1 MNRLLSFLFV
11 CLINISFA
19 VASTFSL
26 SVEVTPN
33 GAGALNISGGTYEE
47 GSTVYLRSYNNT
59 GYVFKG
65 WYDGETF
72 LSSSSNFKY
81 TMPAKDVL
89 VKAKYEYDPT
99 VPGNPSMPDTTT
111 YYSFHTIIS
120 PHGAGTLNSNSARY
134 AAGTT
139 VSLHTYNN
147 TGYKFVGWQDEN
159 GLNLSTSTSFNYT
172 MPNHDVTL
180 TALYSYD
187 PTVPANPDTMATRY
201 TVTVMSKP
209 MGGGSFNTSR
219 ATTEEGGNVRLYAY
233 TNTGYQFLHW
243 ENEQGEIISSEQN
256 FYYVMP
262 HGNTKIFGV
271 FDYNPA
277 PPSNPNKNYWNKE
290 LGEVI
295 VDDFTPGSLNSA
307 VSYAISGSN
316 RSDVTMITVAGKIND
331 NDFGIANNYT
341 NCTLLDLSR
350 VTGITEVPSYAFDY
364 TNLETV
370 YLPATIE
377 KIGTRAFAECSEL
390 SSLTIYAMTPPTL
403 GNNVFQG
410 VAEGLVVYVPAA
422 AIAQYQDVEVWSKFT
437 LLPIQED
444 IRNISI
450 SLPDNAN
457 AADYAQMWLELTNT
471 KSGQRMHYV
480 MTDRRTYTFAN
491 IIRNTSWNVTL
502 RNERGDIFGNIYNV
516 EVKDEDVSVTFNSL
530 SKPQTVVL
538 SVLTPEGKDVTN
550 QTQIIWTDAK
560 GNYLSQGFSLAGLPT
575 GYQATYHIM
584 LSQELAMAY
593 NAPQSADYVLTD
605 SDNKITCLL
614 YAIPKVKISGKVKD
628 AQTGLPLSGTAISV
642 SQTFG
647 GKYSKTLNAK
657 TDGNG
662 VFTLD
667 IANVPTSVAFAA
679 SDYISQTV
687 NCDSLLT
694 GAAEVTLPDVSLKT
708 ITGATITLDFTYT
721 SCDGETQNWYSDY
734 QNVNYEL
741 FNVTRNKAVSQY
753 NVQYPQMVLLEEI
766 ADGDVLKLTA
776 TSRTNAFMPVTTTT
790 TIAEQKAEAT
800 FAVMELGKIQAS
812 FASTGNA
819 SVVGSLYDGTG
830 KLIKTYDYSNAL
842 LTISDL
848 ADGKYTL
855 VSMGS
860 SRLFN
865 TIYDLSQLPQTG
877 LAEGTDYIQNGV
889 EVKSGK
895 VLTVSIDEVPT
906 LDENKLYYTG
916 DNTSFTVN
924 KPSIVA
930 GNYLTLTG
938 RIDFKPA
945 YATSVSNVQM
955 IVDLPES
962 CEFVENSVM
971 VGNSTS
977 SYTVNGNKITIPMA
991 RYTDRVR
998 FCIIPTL
1005 GGEYAPSALVQFDLN
1020 GETVTQ
1026 PIGSANYTA
1035 KDLSISVPS
1044 TVAKTT
1050 IPVSGTAI
1058 GKSEIKIYDNEV
1070 LIGQTK
1076 SLANGMWTIS
1086 CDLNQP
1092 YNLSIHKIYA
1102 QVTTNQ
1108 GLELQSEI
1116 KTVQYDKYAVEV
1128 SKVEMTNTAHSSE
1141 SLNPCQYTTVFDFQ
1155 NSQSSIPAYW
1165 YWPSYPDFTFVVNF
1179 TNNDT
1184 TIISNVVLHVFT
1196 TSDAV
1201 INLYPVYDKKLDAY
1215 VASAKFSSNALPET
1229 VSVSFDTNTNIYGDA
1244 QQISDAFNSANNM
1257 KKDVQD
1263 GNVINLLE
1271 KLDNVDD
1278 EIQEND
1284 IVKELYERLGVQIK
1298 TIEINDF
1305 ETQLKN
1311 FENDLTFPEIPLVLS
1326 DSSLDITSESEH
1338 CQIFVSS
1345 YMENKENININD
1357 FMPSELDDGSIVYFR
1372 ASDKFYEFINLKED
1386 AFIRLHI
1393 SSNNN
1398 TLSVRRISGM
1408 DALQVFVTA
1417 FDNYETIIQGLNV
1430 DINTHRLEL
1439 LSKINGSIARHISKL
1454 NEVESLLEW
1463 MRSNDTAAKYV
1474 LTYKSLISQRR
1485 AILNTLAP
1493 FKTALRT
1500 IGAVF
1505 KAINFW
1511 STYQDAV
1518 YAGESLR
1525 EWIEIISTIEGI
1537 DCPGMNELAQEALIY
1552 AKSVGTGYAATLAAE
1567 VATLSSLK
1575 TSLSCGVAS
1584 AITLAIGDFAII
1596 QGGINKINDI
1606 RWKSRIRNKIPV
1618 LKCKPDAPN
1627 PPKPHEP
1634 RAPHVMDPSGYV
1646 YECVTSNRIEGVTAT
1661 AYYMEMVEDMYGD
1674 LHENIVKWDASEYAQ
1689 KNPLFTNEHGMYA
1702 WDVPNGLWQ
1711 VKFEKEGYETT
1722 YSEWLPVPP
1731 PQLDVN
1737 IAMKQN
1743 RQPEVKSA
1751 RAYEDGVEV
1760 EFDKYMMPELL
1771 TTENIMVMQNGTAVE
1786 GSVELLNEEVSYEGE
1801 EETFASKIRFNAALP
1816 FTEQEVTL
1824 LVSNRVK
1831 SYAGIRMQDDY
1842 QQTFAIEQEIK
1853 QIVCDSVVKV
1863 GYGSASA
1870 FVVSVLPAS
1879 ASKGKT
1885 LTVKTSSP
1893 MILGVETEQVTVG
1906 NDGKAEIVVSG
1917 ELPGT
1922 AALTFSVE
1930 GTDKTAMT
1938 IANVEQSAIKTVATP
1953 KASIASGTV
1962 VEKGTAITLT
1972 CETEGA
1978 TIYYTLDGS
1987 CPCDKNRKIYD
1998 GTPIIANNDFT
2009 LKIMAEADGMT
2020 ESEIAEYQYYV
2031 ITTLTLNL
2039 QKGWNWVSSNLSE
2052 ASHQDAK
2059 TFLEPIKDVTER
2071 FVGQFHELVNDPNL
2085 GLTGALEK
2093 ISPTDC
2099 YKILVSQAT
2108 DNTWKGHG
2116 CRADNTPIRLN
2127 KGWNWIG
2134 YVPISSTSVKDALAG
2149 ITPDENDIVK
2159 TQDDFAI
2166 FSGGKWSG
2174 TLTTMNQG
2182 VGYMY
2187 YSAKDATFT
2196 YPLTNAFVAE
2206 PAEVPQYKAVASPW
2220 QLNPNAYPDNKTI
2233 VADVYDYSGKALEGV
2248 YTIGAFVG
2256 EECRGIGTYTEGHVY
2271 MTVHGTISN
2280 NETITFKAYENAT
2293 ANERSIKETLTL
2305 DGMHTGTPTS
2315 PYLLHVSSATDIK
2328 GVNTISLN
2336 IHPNLVRYTMYIN
2349 GDTECIKEIKI
2360 FAPNGQAVLYS
2371 KGYNDTGIDVSS
2383 LASGVY
2389 VVALHTKKGYQYKKI
2404 IIQK

>member
-33 GAGALNISGGTYEE
+33 GAGSLNISGGTYEE

-331 NDFGIANNYT
+331 NDFGIANNYD

-350 VTGITEVPSYAFDY
+350 VTGVTNIPSYAFDY
-364 TNLETV
+364 TNLESI
-370 YLPATIE
+370 YLPATVE
-377 KIGTRAFAECSEL
+377 NIGYRAFAECKQL
-390 SSLTIYAMTPPTL
+390 SALTIYAMKPPTL
-403 GNNVFQG
+403 ESNVFVG
-410 VAEGLVVYVPAA
+410 VPEGLVVYVPAA
-422 AIAQYQDVEVWSKFT
+422 SITQYQDADGWKDFT
-437 LLPIQED
+437 LLPIHED
-444 IRNISI
+444 VRSLSV
-450 SLPDNAN
+450 SLPDDSNVS
-457 AADYAQMWLELTNT
+457 DYSQMWLELTNT
-471 KSGQRMHYV
+471 KNGQRMHYV
-480 MTDRRTYTFAN
+480 MTDRTQYTFAN

-502 RNERGDIFGNIYNV
+502 RNERGDIFGKIDNV
-516 EVKDEDVSVTFNSL
+516 EVKDEDVSVAFSSL
-530 SKPQTVVL
+530 SKPQSVAV
-538 SVLTPEGKDVTN
+538 SVLTTGGQDVTA
-550 QTQIIWTDAK
+550 QTQVTWTDAQ
-560 GNYLSQGFSLAGLPT
+560 GNYLSQGTSLAGLPT
-575 GYQATYHIM
+575 GYQATCRIV
-584 LSQELAMAY
+584 LPQELAMAY
-593 NAPQSADYVLTD
+593 CTPQPVNCVLTEG
-605 SDNKITCLL
+605 DNRITCQLN
-614 YAIPKVKISGKVKD
+614 AIPLVKISGKVKD
-628 AQTGLPLSGTAISV
+628 ASTGLALSGTVVSA

-647 GKYSKTLNAK
+647 GKYGKTLNAK
-657 TDGNG
+657 TDNNG

-800 FAVMELGKIQAS
+800 FAVVELGKIQAS

-1070 LIGQTK
+1070 LIGQTT
-1076 SLANGMWTIS
+1076 SMANGTWATT
-1086 CDLNQP
+1086 CELNEP
-1092 YNLSIHKIYA
+1092 YNLSFHNIIAKA
-1102 QVTTNQ
+1102 TTKQ
-1108 GLELQSEI
+1108 GIELQSDVHECRFDMNA
-1116 KTVQYDKYAVEV
+1116 TQV
-1128 SKVEMTNTAHSSE
+1128 SKVTMYHWNPEMHTMFE
-1141 SLNPCQYTTVFDFQ
+1141 SVFDYLNPSSKSNQWTVF
-1155 NSQSSIPAYW
+1155 
-1165 YWPSYPDFTFVVNF
+1165 YPQKQFTYTIEF
-1179 TNNDT
+1179 TNNSPDKV
-1184 TIISNVVLHVFT
+1184 SNVILYIHSADGQIVPLYPIYDAQKNLWTANIDMGSSSNGYYPVNVSVGFDCDIELDSISTASLFDNAANTKSNKEIELINIESKGNIFNADYVFGDSQVRLSGTFT
-1196 TSDAV
+1196 TTNDLPKDIEFQTDSVFDNF
-1201 INLYPVYDKKLDAY
+1201 IIH
-1215 VASAKFSSNALPET
+1215 SNC
-1229 VSVSFDTNTNIYGDA
+1229 
-1244 QQISDAFNSANNM
+1244 
-1257 KKDVQD
+1257 
-1263 GNVINLLE
+1263 
-1271 KLDNVDD
+1271 
-1278 EIQEND
+1278 
-1284 IVKELYERLGVQIK
+1284 
-1298 TIEINDF
+1298 DF
-1305 ETQLKN
+1305 ETNKISVYIPKLTLSYLSEQKDSISQHFYNWANSICTKSYLGIEMIVEEKDSHGALLQARRAPAIVGHTFYAVMTGRRFYSMSRDAQNHFSQLEDLWNRTERLECMDDGYKDDIKAAINRLFEQYFNIKTTATFMQSSRMKFLSPLYAISYAGGWLNFASEVGFSTRRRQISNFIAN
-1311 FENDLTFPEIPLVLS
+1311 FESACPPPLP
-1326 DSSLDITSESEH
+1326 
-1338 CQIFVSS
+1338 
-1345 YMENKENININD
+1345 
-1357 FMPSELDDGSIVYFR
+1357 PSGGGTTGGAASIGNGQPDD
-1372 ASDKFYEFINLKED
+1372 N
-1386 AFIRLHI
+1386 
-1393 SSNNN
+1393 
-1398 TLSVRRISGM
+1398 VRI
-1408 DALQVFVTA
+1408 
-1417 FDNYETIIQGLNV
+1417 
-1430 DINTHRLEL
+1430 
-1439 LSKINGSIARHISKL
+1439 
-1454 NEVESLLEW
+1454 
-1463 MRSNDTAAKYV
+1463 
-1474 LTYKSLISQRR
+1474 
-1485 AILNTLAP
+1485 
-1493 FKTALRT
+1493 
-1500 IGAVF
+1500 
-1505 KAINFW
+1505 
-1511 STYQDAV
+1511 
-1518 YAGESLR
+1518 
-1525 EWIEIISTIEGI
+1525 
-1537 DCPGMNELAQEALIY
+1537 
-1552 AKSVGTGYAATLAAE
+1552 
-1567 VATLSSLK
+1567 
-1575 TSLSCGVAS
+1575 
-1584 AITLAIGDFAII
+1584 
-1596 QGGINKINDI
+1596 
-1606 RWKSRIRNKIPV
+1606 
-1618 LKCKPDAPN
+1618 
-1627 PPKPHEP
+1627 
-1634 RAPHVMDPSGYV
+1634 DPSGFV
-1646 YECVTSNRIEGVTAT
+1646 FESVSTNRIEGVTAT
-1661 AYYMEMVEDMYGD
+1661 IYYKENVEDMYGD
-1674 LHENIVKWDASEYAQ
+1674 LHENIVKWDAEEYAQ
-1689 KNPLFTNEHGMYA
+1689 ENPLFTDEKGFYR

-2206 PAEVPQYKAVASPW
+2206 PAEVPQYKAAASPW